1 MNEEKIRCIRNL
13 SHDEFEQYKK
23 TLNEYKKDF
32 SMNNNKTPLTEEELK
47 EVELIN
53 AMTYDEVTEYFE
65 KSMLNES
72 NTDNIKPLGMSIE
85 EFMEKY
91 DCVDISSLIKSF
103 GVTFPK
109 Q

>member
-1 MNEEKIRCIRNL
+1 
-13 SHDEFEQYKK
+13 
-23 TLNEYKKDF
+23 
-32 SMNNNKTPLTEEELK
+32 MNNKKSPLTEEQLK

-53 AMTYDEVTEYFE
+53 GMTYDEVTEYFE
-65 KSMLNES
+65 KSILDES
-72 NTDNIKPLGMSIE
+72 TTDNIIPLNMSME

-91 DCVDISSLIKSF
+91 DCVDLSGLLKSY

>member
-1 MNEEKIRCIRNL
+1 
-13 SHDEFEQYKK
+13 
-23 TLNEYKKDF
+23 
-32 SMNNNKTPLTEEELK
+32 MNNKKTPLTEEELK
-47 EVELIN
+47 EVELLN
-53 AMTYDEVTEYFE
+53 NMTYDEVTEYFE

-72 NTDNIKPLGMSIE
+72 NGDNIKPLGMSIE

-91 DCVDISSLIKSF
+91 DCVDISSLLKSF